1 MARRTTRTR
10 VKTYEADF
18 EGRKVRVTVP
28 GDYDAYDERRQLAH
42 ALAAWKTIGFI
53 DSTKAKWWYRRARRL
68 ARACRKP
75 FSQVMDDLEA
85 DAAAIMAED
94 E

>member
-1 MARRTTRTR
+1 MARR
-10 VKTYEADF
+10 KPKAYEAEF

-28 GDYDAYDERRQLAH
+28 DDYDAYGERRQLTH

-53 DSTKAKWWYRRARRL
+53 DSTNAKWWCRRARRL
-68 ARACRKP
+68 ARACRTP
-75 FSQVMDDLEA
+75 FSQVMADLEA

>member
-1 MARRTTRTR
+1 MRRQKP
-10 VKTYEADF
+10 KTYEAEV
-18 EGRKVRVTVP
+18 EGRKVRVTIP
-28 GDYDAYDERRQLAH
+28 DDCDAYDERQKLAH

-53 DSTKAKWWYRRARRL
+53 DSTKAKWWYRRVRRL
-68 ARACRKP
+68 ARACRTP
-75 FSQVMDDLEA
+75 FSHVMADLEA

>member
-1 MARRTTRTR
+1 MARRKP
-10 VKTYEADF
+10 KTYEAEF
-18 EGRKVRVTVP
+18 QGRKVRVTIP
-28 GDYDAYDERRQLAH
+28 DDYDAYDERRQLAH

-53 DSTKAKWWYRRARRL
+53 DSMKATWWYRRVRRL
-68 ARACRKP
+68 ARACRTP
-75 FSQVMDDLEA
+75 FSKVMADLEA

>member
-1 MARRTTRTR
+1 MARRKP
-10 VKTYEADF
+10 KTYEAEF

-28 GDYDAYDERRQLAH
+28 DDYDAYEERVKLAH

-53 DSTKAKWWYRRARRL
+53 DSTKAKWWYRRVRRL
-68 ARACRKP
+68 ARACRTP
-75 FSQVMDDLEA
+75 FSRVMADLEA